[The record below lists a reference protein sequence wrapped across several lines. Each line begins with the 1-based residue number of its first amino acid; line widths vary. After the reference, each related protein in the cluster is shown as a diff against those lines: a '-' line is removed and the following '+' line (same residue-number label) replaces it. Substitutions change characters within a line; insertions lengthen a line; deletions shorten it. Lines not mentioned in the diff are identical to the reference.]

1 MLKPKKEDVTQS
13 PWCSA
18 SREDL
23 CAAVQHLRDNSITYV
38 GPFVI
43 KSGIA
48 AFKVSDYL
56 LTADQLV
63 SLHKSGLLTEESLSK
78 FVEEMD
84 ASNKRLLLETSVDH
98 VKA

>member
-1 MLKPKKEDVTQS
+1 MLKPKQDPSAKPACCT
-13 PWCSA
+13 A

-23 CAAVQHLRDNSITYV
+23 CAAVQCLRDNFLTYV

-56 LTADQLV
+56 LTADELV
-63 SLHKSGLLTEESLSK
+63 RLHKSGQLTEEGLSRSVK
-78 FVEEMD
+78 KLDD
-84 ASNKRLLLETSVDH
+84 ADQPFALPRSR
-98 VKA
+98 

>member
-1 MLKPKKEDVTQS
+1 MLKPKKDCIAKLS
-13 PWCSA
+13 FCSA

-23 CAAVQHLRDNSITYV
+23 CAAVQYLSDHFITYV

-56 LTADQLV
+56 LTADELV
-63 SLHKSGLLTEESLSK
+63 SLHKSGLLTQEGLAK
-78 FVEEMD
+78 FVKELDHADE
-84 ASNKRLLLETSVDH
+84 RFVLEGQR
-98 VKA
+98 